1 MKKKLFKSLL
11 VLSFL
16 LITFFSIKISVY
28 AASFAYS
35 NFDWDKLLKQ
45 NQNFWTSVCPKDDI
59 ECVDEVLKTKERF
72 YTRLYELLDTVQKKY
87 GYVDDNIIIAT
98 VFYGLTP
105 DSFSDPDE
113 ALEYNPYNLD
123 DDSNSSTKNK
133 YIGSDDGE
141 RDSAKSYFDKE
152 TDSLKSLINNFI
164 GYSTVCYGEADE
176 SPQTYT
182 DSNGNSYQACS
193 IPTISVLDGK
203 CVGKIDQY
211 EGTFWDSIGLSFLGT
226 ENEKKCEAAAKKLGY
241 KSPYLKTSRK
251 PEVSEKFF
259 YDFLETSD
267 YFDNKKHLRSYFAVV
282 LQHSGYETMEEFY
295 KAAEND
301 PELLEKYKDDIIEA
315 RKNIIQGIKDV
326 LKMYGEFSKVSE
338 SFNNASSNLY
348 WWPIGSNETT
358 ESGESL
364 MAIGD
369 PAKTSISSKY
379 GYRTHPVTGK
389 PNSKHNGIDIP
400 GEQGVTNVIASKDG
414 VVYKSSKSDGII
426 CEDGGDKSCGGGFGN
441 YVIIQHVDNN
451 FTVYAHLAKDSITV
465 EMGDSVTRGEVIGK
479 VGNSGSSTGAHL
491 HFEVRVGGS
500 DPSSTQDPLNFVSAD
515 NPRPTGAGSQLL
527 EWIGSMEGTGPVEGE
542 YYKVYQNKGDIPTV
556 GHGITLKY
564 NADAFRAHGINPATL
579 SVGSLV
585 PKAIVDAI
593 YFEDVEG
600 RLNNIRG
607 MLSTKG
613 VTLNDNQIGAL
624 ASLQFNCGN
633 INGFFEAYEKYG
645 STEALCTNWWE
656 QKALRD
662 SSGTYLSGLK
672 KRRIAECDLFVNGTF
687 NMNVY
692 G

>member
-87 GYVDDNIIIAT
+87 GYVEDNIIIAT

-176 SPQTYT
+176 SPKTYT
-182 DSNGNSYQACS
+182 DSNGNSYQTCS

-251 PEVSEKFF
+251 PEVSE
-259 YDFLETSD
+259 
-267 YFDNKKHLRSYFAVV
+267 
-282 LQHSGYETMEEFY
+282 
-295 KAAEND
+295 
-301 PELLEKYKDDIIEA
+301 
-315 RKNIIQGIKDV
+315 
-326 LKMYGEFSKVSE
+326 
-338 SFNNASSNLY
+338 
-348 WWPIGSNETT
+348 
-358 ESGESL
+358 
-364 MAIGD
+364 
-369 PAKTSISSKY
+369 
-379 GYRTHPVTGK
+379 
-389 PNSKHNGIDIP
+389 
-400 GEQGVTNVIASKDG
+400 
-414 VVYKSSKSDGII
+414 
-426 CEDGGDKSCGGGFGN
+426 
-441 YVIIQHVDNN
+441 
-451 FTVYAHLAKDSITV
+451 
-465 EMGDSVTRGEVIGK
+465 
-479 VGNSGSSTGAHL
+479 
-491 HFEVRVGGS
+491 
-500 DPSSTQDPLNFVSAD
+500 
-515 NPRPTGAGSQLL
+515 
-527 EWIGSMEGTGPVEGE
+527 
-542 YYKVYQNKGDIPTV
+542 
-556 GHGITLKY
+556 
-564 NADAFRAHGINPATL
+564 
-579 SVGSLV
+579 
-585 PKAIVDAI
+585 
-593 YFEDVEG
+593 
-600 RLNNIRG
+600 
-607 MLSTKG
+607 
-613 VTLNDNQIGAL
+613 
-624 ASLQFNCGN
+624 
-633 INGFFEAYEKYG
+633 
-645 STEALCTNWWE
+645 
-656 QKALRD
+656 
-662 SSGTYLSGLK
+662 
-672 KRRIAECDLFVNGTF
+672 
-687 NMNVY
+687 
-692 G
+692 